1 MIDMD
6 EKFEKELN
14 AEIQRGCF
22 DDFVATR
29 QDFSDGMS
37 VVNWQNKLGKYAY
50 FVRFVFDKQGG
61 TITISGVLGYAVVL
75 PTWDATPEETVKH
88 IGNTHYFMEKIRASS
103 DLWDFRYDSAYD
115 EIIQTLGA
123 KGYDDIPEDD
133 LVDEYMISSD
143 TPYSKDAFYLA
154 KALRDNFLNS
164 LEELAE
170 VILAHFDRKCGVTHL
185 NAEAE
190 GCLRQLG
197 HEPYKFINDLGRMPS
212 VRIGLWGK
220 ALEMAMDQLSG
231 KDTNIAVASQG

>member
-37 VVNWQNKLGKYAY
+37 VVNWQNKRGKYAY
-50 FVRFVFDKQGG
+50 HVRFVFDKQGG
-61 TITISGVLGYAVVL
+61 TITISGDLGYAVVL

-115 EIIQTLGA
+115 EIIQTFGA

-133 LVDEYMISSD
+133 LDDEYGISSD
-143 TPYSKDAFYLA
+143 APYSEDAFDLA
-154 KALRDNFLNS
+154 KALRDHFFDS
-164 LEELAE
+164 IEELSE
-170 VILAHFDRKCGVTHL
+170 CILEDFDDERGVTHL

-190 GCLRQLG
+190 ECLRQLG
-197 HEPYKFINDLGRMPS
+197 HEPYEFIYDLGRMPS

-220 ALEMAMDQLSG
+220 ALEMAMDQLYG